1 MASENSQTKL
11 SEPVDTSKNLENS
24 QQHDLAESSNLLQVT
39 PIEKAKKLWN
49 CYSKRVTQLHGD
61 LANAEMFGK
70 FNIYELQTKLTRL
83 QKAMKELDDQDLQV
97 KIFDEPDPAEHDRKH
112 EEITAL
118 SDVYQAKILARIA
131 ELRAN
136 ERQ

>member
-1 MASENSQTKL
+1 MSKNLFYCAFLKLKIERERQKNRKMASENSQTKL

-61 LANAEMFGK
+61 LANAEMF
-70 FNIYELQTKLTRL
+70 
-83 QKAMKELDDQDLQV
+83 
-97 KIFDEPDPAEHDRKH
+97 
-112 EEITAL
+112 
-118 SDVYQAKILARIA
+118 
-131 ELRAN
+131 
-136 ERQ
+136 